1 MARRKVV
8 SVLTPADWYDRPHV
22 FAAGKDARAL
32 YAVAQ
37 HHCASQL
44 TDGRVARSLLPLLA
58 AKAEI
63 ADPAAAAAK
72 LEEAGLWAPD
82 GDGWRDTEYLLH
94 NWSRAE
100 YEEYAEQRR
109 ENGRKGGRPRKEV
122 RENQDANQDGLREP
136 PGNHAANHRAN
147 HDANQ
152 NGTRGVTKT
161 EPSDRDRGSDR
172 DLSPKHSQVERDQPA
187 NAINAR
193 EGAGARDSPD
203 PRKVIRLRKGEM
215 PAEEWY
221 DRTFEAFSAGYPKGV
236 PRGLRDRWPDYCPD
250 PETWSKIKHGV
261 EAWANCRR
269 WREKGPGGYDYAK
282 APEEFLARKMY
293 LVEPP
298 AEATD
303 PIPNGAHH
311 AEHRGGPQR
320 PQGPATVAE
329 RINAGD
335 VNDAS
340 WDAIEGFIND
350 RRPSARRRAGG

>member
-1 MARRKVV
+1 MARRKVI

-109 ENGRKGGRPRKEV
+109 QNGRKGGRPRKGA
-122 RENQDANQDGLREP
+122 RENQDANQDGFGEP
-136 PGNHAANHRAN
+136 PANHAVNHRAN

-152 NGTRGVTKT
+152 NGTKGVTKT

-172 DLSPKHSQVERDQPA
+172 DLSHTPSQRERDQPA

-193 EGAGARDSPD
+193 EGAGARDSPNNVV
-203 PRKVIRLRKGEM
+203 PLRERQPPSK
-215 PAEEWY
+215 AFLR
-221 DRTFEAFSAGYPKGV
+221 RTYQAFTASYPKNV
-236 PRGLRDRWPDYCPD
+236 PDHVKEIWAEHCYDEESERRIMAGLA
-250 PETWSKIKHGV
+250 
-261 EAWANCRR
+261 AWRECRR
-269 WREKGPGGYDYAK
+269 WKEKGPTGQYDYAK
-282 APEEFLARKMY
+282 APRAFLEERLYDSRPLPDLDGA
-293 LVEPP
+293 P
-298 AEATD
+298 
-303 PIPNGAHH
+303 PNGASH
-311 AEHRGGPQR
+311 AEHRGSPQR

-340 WDAIEGFIND
+340 WDALEGLIND